1 MITVVNRYK
10 YIYMTFKKMNQMNQ
24 MNQINQINQN
34 NQKNKF
40 YIREIIIVKL
50 VRKLILMIFH

>member
-10 YIYMTFKKMNQMNQ
+10 YIYMTFKNIIYKQR
-24 MNQINQINQN
+24 
-34 NQKNKF
+34 QKNKF